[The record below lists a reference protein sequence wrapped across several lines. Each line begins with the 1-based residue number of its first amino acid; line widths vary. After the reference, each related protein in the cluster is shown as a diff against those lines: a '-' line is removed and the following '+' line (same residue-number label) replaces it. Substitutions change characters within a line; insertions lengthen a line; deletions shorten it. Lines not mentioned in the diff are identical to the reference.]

1 MHGKMGGILR
11 PAFFL
16 SWWIYKHLEYKF
28 SYNISYKAQIGPGL
42 TIAHYGYI
50 IVTSNTQ
57 LGSNCGLKPG
67 VVFGKKL
74 TESTDGALVGDNVEF
89 GVGAKVIGD
98 VRIGSN
104 VIVGANAVI
113 TKNVPDNCV
122 VAGVPAKIVRYLE
135 NATE

>member
-1 MHGKMGGILR
+1 MGGILR
-11 PAFFL
+11 PAFIF
-16 SWWIYKHLEYKF
+16 SRWIYKRLEYKF
-28 SYNISYKAQIGPGL
+28 SYDISYKAQIGPGL

-50 IVTSNTQ
+50 IVGSNTQ

-74 TESTDGALVGDNVEF
+74 TENTGGARVGDNVEF
-89 GVGAKVIGD
+89 GVGAKVVGD

-113 TKNVPDNCV
+113 TKNVSDNCV
-122 VAGVPAKIVRYLE
+122 VAGMSAKIVRYLE
-135 NATE
+135 NGTE